1 MTMKPKEAVLAT
13 RAIPG
18 KVHNRVALRLAAII
32 HHPLASLVSG
42 LGLLLS
48 GLVEFLESLIGFE
61 TVIDAYHGVI
71 VLGTV
76 TTLKS
81 LAYMVE
87 GTERLIKDVENGH
100 HHKYEPPG
108 LAKQEPGAVAPRPG
122 VLE

>member
-1 MTMKPKEAVLAT
+1 MKVKPKEAVLAT
-13 RAIPG
+13 RALPG
-18 KVHNRVALRLAAII
+18 KIHSGVARKLAAII

-87 GTERLIKDVENGH
+87 GTERLIKDVEGGH
-100 HHKYEPPG
+100 QRKHGPPG
-108 LAKQEPGAVAPRPG
+108 LANQEPGAVAPRPG